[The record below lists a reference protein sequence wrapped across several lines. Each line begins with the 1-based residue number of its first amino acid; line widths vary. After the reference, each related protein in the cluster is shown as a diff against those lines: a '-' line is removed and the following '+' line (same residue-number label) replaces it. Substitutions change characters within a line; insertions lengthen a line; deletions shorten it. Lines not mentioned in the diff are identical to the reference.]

1 MPFIA
6 RLHVETRETG
16 SKKKRKSASAPAA
29 LQGPVSSFLSAL
41 RLLPVTSPIIWLSPP
56 ARSDY
61 KTLSSF
67 CAAPLRRQGGKKT
80 PKTLWMTRA
89 DPSLSHNWLRCLFL
103 SLAAGA

>member
-6 RLHVETRETG
+6 RLHVETP
-16 SKKKRKSASAPAA
+16 KKSASAPAG

-41 RLLPVTSPIIWLSPP
+41 RLLPLTSPIIWLSPP

-67 CAAPLRRQGGKKT
+67 CVAPLGRRKT
-80 PKTLWMTRA
+80 PPKDVM
-89 DPSLSHNWLRCLFL
+89 DDE
-103 SLAAGA
+103 G